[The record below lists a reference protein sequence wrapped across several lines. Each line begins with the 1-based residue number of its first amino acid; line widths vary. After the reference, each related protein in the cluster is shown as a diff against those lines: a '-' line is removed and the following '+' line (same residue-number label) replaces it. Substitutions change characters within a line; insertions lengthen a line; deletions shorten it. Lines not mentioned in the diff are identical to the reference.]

1 MRYLLLIALFALP
14 LEAREKL
21 QGWCEQGGQTV
32 TTNGVVSTT
41 FVQRSYKSCTV
52 TVYNAGTLTLSTIY
66 ADNAGTPKANPFTAS
81 SLGLWFFYAS
91 DGRYDV
97 AFSGGGIATPFTL
110 GDFSLLDLSGGY
122 ITSIN
127 SQTGPAITLATATTG
142 TNFTIA
148 ASGNAITFA
157 IPNASSTA
165 RGLLTNTDWTAF
177 NNKESPLTFNAPLSR
192 SVNTVSL
199 TTPISI
205 ANGGSGQI
213 TANAA
218 FNAFAPTT
226 TAGDLIIHNGTIN
239 TRVPIALSSGQCFK
253 SNLLLTSKVEWGS
266 CFGGTITVPDGG
278 TGATTLTGSL
288 VGNGTSAFTAVAASS
303 PLQFYRRQPNVS
315 ATTYQFTDAQILSSA
330 DFNFPSQA
338 PGGTLTMAVGA
349 SPTLTPCPLGLNGA
363 DSNHYLYI
371 SGGVGSAEAVLVTGG
386 TCTSGASTGTVTF
399 TPANNH
405 SGAWT
410 ITSATQ
416 GIQEAI
422 CYLPAADN
430 VVRIPST
437 AVTLNANVSTCGK
450 TNVAINIAN
459 GATFSGSGALP
470 TTVASGLQI
479 QDNRVSN
486 IAATGARS
494 GNAAS
499 TGQTAAITTTSLVA
513 SAPAGL
519 YRLSGYMQTTTASAG
534 VCTSDVTFGWTY
546 NSSAKTLQVVSNH
559 DQAVDET
566 YSQIPTTII
575 RSQASANIT
584 YAVSLDAGGGD
595 CSSATFDV
603 YIVAERLQ

>member
-1 MRYLLLIALFALP
+1 MRYLLLVALLALP
-14 LEAREKL
+14 LQAREKL

-32 TTNGVVSTT
+32 TTSGVVSTT

-52 TVYNAGTLTLSTIY
+52 TVYLSGTLTLATIY
-66 ADNAGTPKANPFTAS
+66 ADNSSTPKANPFTAS
-81 SLGLWFFYAS
+81 ALGLWFFYAN

-97 AFSGGGIATPFTL
+97 SFSGGGIASPFTL

-127 SQTGPAITLATATTG
+127 SQTGPTITLATATTG
-142 TNFTIA
+142 TNFTIS
-148 ASGNAITFA
+148 ASANTITFA

-165 RGLLTNTDWTAF
+165 RGLLTNTDWNTF
-177 NNKESPLTFNAPLSR
+177 NGKESTLTFVSPLSR

-199 TTPISI
+199 TTPIGISD
-205 ANGGSGQI
+205 GGSGQI

-218 FNAFAPTT
+218 FNAFSPTT
-226 TAGDLIIHNGTIN
+226 TAGDLIVHNGSIN
-239 TRVPIALSSGQCFK
+239 TRLAVGTTGQCLK
-253 SNLLLTSKVEWGS
+253 ANTALTLKMEWAS
-266 CFGGTITVPDGG
+266 CSGGTLTVPDGG

-315 ATTYQFTDAQILSSA
+315 STTYQFTDPQILSSA

-338 PGGTLTMAVGA
+338 PGGTLTAAVGA

-363 DSNHYLYI
+363 DSSHYLYI
-371 SGGVGSAEAVLVTGG
+371 SGGVGSAEAVLMTGG

-430 VVRIPST
+430 AVRIPSAAT
-437 AVTLNANVSTCGK
+437 TLNANVGYCGK
-450 TNVAINIAN
+450 TDVRLEIAN
-459 GATFSGSGALP
+459 GATFSGAGALP
-470 TTVASGLQI
+470 STVGSGFVTNDYRI
-479 QDNRVSN
+479 SS
-486 IAATGARS
+486 IGTTGARW
-494 GNAAS
+494 GNVAT
-499 TGQTAAITTTSLVA
+499 TGQTAAIATANLIA

-519 YRLSGYMQTTTASAG
+519 YRVSGYMQTTVASVG
-534 VCTSDVTFGWTY
+534 VCTSDVTVGWTY
-546 NSSAKTLQVVSNH
+546 NSSAKTLQIVVNH
-559 DQAVDET
+559 DQAVDEG
-566 YSQIPTTII
+566 YSQIPETIL
-575 RSQASANIT
+575 RLDASINLT
-584 YAVSLDAGGGD
+584 YAISLDAGGGD
-595 CSSATFDV
+595 CTNATYAAFL
-603 YIVAERLQ
+603 VAERLQ